1 MGGDMTNSRSWAVTV
16 RVINILAMLSVILV
30 LPLHGQSARGWDST
44 GLELSRTELQEL
56 LAEYEDMASSA
67 AHSSTARKYA
77 RLEAGMLRQR
87 LEEGDLRVGDR
98 VMLVVERHLEL
109 TDTFSVVAGRKLVLP
124 SLGEVSLE
132 GVLRSELQP
141 HLQQFISRFINSPV
155 VHARSLVRMEIRGA
169 VSRPGFYMLPSD
181 MLLSDAL
188 MVAGGPTATAQV
200 DRMRIERGRDVIWPA
215 DRLRE
220 AVIEGR
226 TIDQLSGRAG
236 DVVVVP
242 ERSSP
247 LRSLN
252 TVVAFVGA
260 IGYLIVI
267 LTR

>member
-1 MGGDMTNSRSWAVTV
+1 MTLRSASTLTLLW
-16 RVINILAMLSVILV
+16 LALV
-30 LPLHGQSARGWDST
+30 LPLSGQNVRGWDPT
-44 GLELSRTELQEL
+44 GLQLSRTELQEL
-56 LAEYEDMASSA
+56 LETYEETAASSA
-67 AHSSTARKYA
+67 YSGTLRNHA
-77 RLEAGMLRQR
+77 RLEAGLLRQR

-98 VMLVVERHLEL
+98 VMLLVEQHPEL
-109 TDTFSVVAGRKLVLP
+109 SDTFGVVAGRKLVLP
-124 SLGEVSLE
+124 SLGEVPLE

-155 VHARSLVRMEIRGA
+155 VHARSLVRVEIRGA
-169 VSRPGFYMLPSD
+169 VGRPGFYTLPSD

-188 MVAGGPTATAQV
+188 MMAGGPSGAAQV
-200 DRMRIERGRDVIWPA
+200 DRVRIERGRDVIWSA